1 MVCQQYKHI
10 YNYIIIY
17 TFCFSIFTNNTSI
30 DLKNQDTS
38 AIAAFRF
45 PTEFTG
51 ENLFIGNI
59 GGGIMLLNTR
69 MSAEGT
75 MLFDSNV
82 AVFGGGIMMDD
93 RCLVGIVL

>member
-1 MVCQQYKHI
+1 
-10 YNYIIIY
+10 
-17 TFCFSIFTNNTSI
+17 
-30 DLKNQDTS
+30 
-38 AIAAFRF
+38 
-45 PTEFTG
+45 
-51 ENLFIGNI
+51 
-59 GGGIMLLNTR
+59 MLLNTR